1 VNESRDDPALAALR
15 ARAPSRTPRVLEAHS
30 ATGFTCAA
38 STEVPDKDLAKKLRS
53 RKDQIP
59 VVATGRVS
67 PTLLRALIECPPSL
81 LIVTGDVDQDTM
93 TALRRTDTMRVLG
106 PNAVLRMGKG
116 DTIACAT
123 TTHEL
128 DALTRALGEPTI
140 RLALCPTPTW
150 LVDWLEHDSH
160 ATCSAVGY
168 VHASALTPRWAGWIR
183 KASGLHV
190 LVPLGLAQ
198 PQTDTP
204 HDRSLEQA
212 VAAHA
217 LERSTGPVFPAPQVL
232 TMVLRGS
239 ARESDTKPGEHPPEA
254 LALWSQAR
262 RALPMTGSVI
272 GMEAPDPG
280 LPLEIPTATFL
291 AQRALL
297 RMRACEEL
305 KELEMAT
312 PDAPDEEA
320 AERAEQV
327 LASAGE
333 VLSDQE
339 SKVVL
344 RGFGIEI
351 TRQAVAA
358 SASGASQFAE
368 RIGFPVVLKA
378 VSPDLRRKREIG
390 AVVLHL
396 VTGAAVRRAYASI
409 VKNVEDRAPT
419 ARLDGVLVAEMVDS
433 GLDVVCG
440 GVRMATNEVALY
452 GRVLSASAPIEPVLG
467 LCPLS
472 TEDAL
477 LLAHAVLSRVPVPA
491 LRRATDPDVQ
501 TLAGLF
507 LRLDSLFAHTGNRL
521 RTVDLNPVRLVRTR
535 GYVTLDA
542 RITQHAHLEGV

>member
-1 VNESRDDPALAALR
+1 VLAA
-15 ARAPSRTPRVLEAHS
+15 AS
-30 ATGFTCAA
+30 ATGFSSPAA
-38 STEVPDKDLAKKLRS
+38 TEIPDRELARKLRS
-53 RKDQIP
+53 RKDAIP
-59 VVATGRVS
+59 VVATGRMS
-67 PTLLRALIECPPSL
+67 PTLVRALIERPPSL
-81 LIVTGDVDQDTM
+81 LILTGDVEQDTLD
-93 TALRRTDTMRVLG
+93 ALEKTEAMRVLG
-106 PNAVLRMGKG
+106 PNAWLSMGKG

-123 TTHEL
+123 TPHEL
-128 DALTRALGEPTI
+128 AALTRALGEPTI
-140 RLALCPTPTW
+140 RMALCPTPWW
-150 LVDWLEHDSH
+150 LVDWLEQGSFE
-160 ATCSAVGY
+160 ACSAVGY
-168 VHASALTPRWAGWIR
+168 VHASALTTSWARWAR
-183 KASGLHV
+183 KTSNEHV
-190 LVPLGLAQ
+190 LVPLGLAP
-198 PQTDTP
+198 PQIETANDPT
-204 HDRSLEQA
+204 LEPA

-217 LERSTGPVFPAPQVL
+217 LERTTGPVFPAPQVL

-239 ARESDTKPGEHPPEA
+239 ARTSDTQARTHPPEA

-262 RALPMTGSVI
+262 RALPMTGAVV

-280 LPLEIPTATFL
+280 LPLDIPTATFL

-297 RMRACEEL
+297 RMRACA
-305 KELEMAT
+305 ELEKLDISP
-312 PDAPDEEA
+312 PDAPEPEA
-320 AERAEQV
+320 VDRAEQV

-358 SASGASQFAE
+358 SASGAAQFAE
-368 RIGFPVVLKA
+368 KIGYPVVLKA

-396 VTGAAVRRAYASI
+396 LTSAAVKRAYASI
-409 VKNVEDRAPT
+409 VSNVEDRAPT
-419 ARLDGVLVAEMVDS
+419 ARLDGVLVAEMVEP

-440 GVRMATNEVALY
+440 GVRMATGERALY

-472 TEDAL
+472 IEDAL

-507 LRLDSLFAHTGNRL
+507 MRLDALFSHTGDRL
-521 RTVDLNPVRLVRTR
+521 RTVDLNPVRLVRSR